1 MEQELDEAGTA
12 MTPRSSKELTCLNTL
27 FESHGKKHLEGILNV
42 PRLISGAP
50 YYSIRFSEPIAVLP
64 PPP

>member
-1 MEQELDEAGTA
+1 MEQALDESGAV
-12 MTPRSSKELTCLNTL
+12 MTPRSTKELTCLNTI
-27 FESHGKKHLEGILNV
+27 FESHGKKHLAGIVSV

-50 YYSIRFSEPIAVLP
+50 YYSIKFSEQIVLP